1 MDLIFVLLINTL
13 FVGTALCIA
22 NVVGQCVVNNQ
33 STTEGGITMG
43 YATKEILCHLYWS
56 YHDTERGFNYTGED
70 VRTTRWLRWCCDKVR
85 TAFSSVV
92 RFITYHR
99 NKLTLLGIGGVG
111 LLFYASSGS
120 SEMLLGA
127 AGLMGSPNSKDPNKK
142 ERKMNAKRILDRG
155 KALGEKAVSKLI
167 SALFNTA
174 VVHFKHDRMI
184 DLAVYTL
191 KFLPVNTLELPVTT
205 PKVGATGEDEPMIL
219 DNKKC
224 VYFSSSLEFDTL
236 KYFHI
241 NLPSGDDTESKAKRD
256 HMVMNLTQHLIDN
269 DLVPFGSLKRDKK
282 GRTKF
287 YVLSREEAEK
297 YSSDTGAFLPY
308 FHKLLTD
315 CDIVRKLNVRV
326 VNPAKFDKDGNVIK
340 HNELHAYGV
349 DDRNDGAGL
358 IRPCLGD
365 RQFQAIPAD
374 VVDDKLPIAKGFLDS
389 KLIKDDKAWETI
401 FGDVDLIIYRDDQIK
416 CFSDLAND
424 GEWVV
429 GFTYMDG
436 GDIDYPF
443 HWECTQF
450 LRLTDEVF
458 SVLAKSSKAAIKVL
472 FDSVNTKEGLREYI
486 SSKISHAVRMGWD
499 ARIQMKVLAM
509 LYTKATHRFVWVKR
523 QIESMLLGDVWKITK
538 SYGVFGRG
546 IPLLTNDLMA
556 KIDPRYVPYWVARAV
571 GGDNDGDY
579 IVYIANRASK
589 KMLYWRF
596 PVVGGLVIRDVP
608 QSLLDA
614 KDSNGE
620 YLLKDIHPEIV
631 DLYVKYAMEVPE
643 FSRNDIIKERNT
655 DPLNEAVYTAE
666 DIILGEDIG
675 TNTNNLKRLLSS
687 LGENTY
693 ELCGYMDK
701 EALIEEIHKA
711 MICIESGAIALKYH
725 VDGVTAP
732 VLSKAVYE
740 LYPMEYTKARKPD
753 SWLAVNK
760 IIAKL
765 DSGVKEFDSRLYSV
779 ALKEATVLF
788 DGFMKDVISTK
799 RMARYIDRKGLRPT
813 LSQVKAANA
822 FLKDIGIAFR
832 GVFEKYEGT
841 KDNDE
846 LLKAELS
853 KVVRAAEHYGSTL
866 DLDTLKTAIYQYLRD
881 TKGTGACAVHMAG
894 NRIPEVFGWEH
905 DNAKLDLPEPKVGAV
920 LLTAFRPEADI
931 PFDKLKVSSGKLVG
945 NQITFSGGVTLS
957 LHKDSINRVPDGKI
971 TVINATRYITKTD
984 KKDKSGKVI
993 RKAGSVSN
1001 RTANLVCKVEAVK

>member
-1 MDLIFVLLINTL
+1 MEILSVLLITVL
-13 FVGTALCIA
+13 FGATLCIA
-22 NVVGQCVVNNQ
+22 NVVGQYLGTNQ

-43 YATKEILCHLYWS
+43 YATKEVLCHLYWNLRDS
-56 YHDTERGFNYTGED
+56 ERDFNYCSETNQVWGFLQSIG
-70 VRTTRWLRWCCDKVR
+70 RRISNALRVSCAIAKKH
-85 TAFSSVV
+85 S
-92 RFITYHR
+92 
-99 NKLTLLGIGGVG
+99 KTLLLLALGGVG
-111 LLFYASSGS
+111 LLFYASSSGG

-127 AGLMGSPNSKDPNKK
+127 AGFMGSPNSKDPNKK

-155 KALGEKAVSKLI
+155 KALGDKAVSKLI

-174 VVHFKHDRMI
+174 VGYFDSSRMTKI
-184 DLAVYTL
+184 AVLTL
-191 KFLPVNTLELPVTT
+191 KFLPVNTVELPVTT
-205 PKVGATGEDEPMIL
+205 PKVGSPGEEEPLIL
-219 DNKKC
+219 GTEDNPKRC
-224 VYFSSSLEFDTL
+224 VYSSSTLSFDSL

-241 NLPSGDDTESKAKRD
+241 SLPSGDDTESRAKRD

-287 YVLSREEAEK
+287 YVLSRKEAEM

-315 CDIVRKLNVRV
+315 CEMVRKFNVRV
-326 VNPAKFDKDGNVIK
+326 VNPAKFDKDGNVIE
-340 HNELHAYGV
+340 HNELHSYGV

-374 VVDDKLPIAKGFLDS
+374 VVDSKLPIAKGFLDS
-389 KLIKDDKAWETI
+389 KLIKDDKAWKSM
-401 FGDVDLIIYRDDQIK
+401 FGDVDIIIYRDDQIK
-416 CFSDLAND
+416 CFSDLAAN
-424 GEWVV
+424 GEWIV

-436 GDIDYPF
+436 GDIPYPF

-450 LRLTDEVF
+450 LRLTEEVF
-458 SVLAKSSKAAIKVL
+458 SVLAKSSKAAMKAL
-472 FDSVNTKEGLREYI
+472 FDQVSTKEGLRDYI
-486 SSKISHAVRMGWD
+486 SAKISHAVRMGWD
-499 ARIQMKVLAM
+499 AKIQMKVLAM

-546 IPLLTNDLMA
+546 IPLLTNDLMSN
-556 KIDPRYVPYWVARAV
+556 IDPRYVPYWVARAV

-596 PVVGGLVIRDVP
+596 PVVGGLVVRDIP

-614 KDSNGE
+614 KDKETGE
-620 YLLKDIHPEIV
+620 YLLKDLHPEIV
-631 DLYVKYAMEVPE
+631 DLYVKYAMDVPE

-666 DIILGEDIG
+666 DIMLGEDIG

-693 ELCGYMDK
+693 ELCGYDDK
-701 EALIEEIHKA
+701 DALIADIHKA

-725 VDGVTAP
+725 VDGVSAP
-732 VLSKAVYE
+732 ILSKAMYT
-740 LYPMEYTKARKPD
+740 LYPMEYTKAPKPS
-753 SWLAVNK
+753 SWVAVNK

-765 DSGVKEFDSRLYSV
+765 DSGVKEFDSRLYSIS
-779 ALKEATVLF
+779 LKEATLLF
-788 DGFMKDVISTK
+788 DGFMKDTISTK
-799 RMARYIDRKGLRPT
+799 RMARMVDRTGLRPSIT
-813 LSQVKAANA
+813 QVKAANL

-841 KDNDE
+841 EDNDE
-846 LLKAELS
+846 MLKAELS
-853 KVVRAAEHYGSTL
+853 KVVRAAESYGKTL

-881 TKGTGACAVHMAG
+881 TKGTGACAVHMASD
-894 NRIPEVFGWEH
+894 RIPEVFGWEGP
-905 DNAKLDLPEPKVGAV
+905 DNLTVELPEPKVGAV
-920 LLTAFRPEADI
+920 LLTAFRKGSDI
-931 PFDKLKVSSGKLVG
+931 PFDELKVSSGKLSG
-945 NQITFSGGVTLS
+945 NEITFKGGVTLA
-957 LHKDSINRVPDGKI
+957 LHKDSISRIPDGKV
-971 TVINATRYITKTD
+971 TVVNATRYVNKE
-984 KKDKSGKVI
+984 GK
-993 RKAGSVSN
+993 ASS
-1001 RTANLVCKVEAVK
+1001 RTANLVCKVEAIK